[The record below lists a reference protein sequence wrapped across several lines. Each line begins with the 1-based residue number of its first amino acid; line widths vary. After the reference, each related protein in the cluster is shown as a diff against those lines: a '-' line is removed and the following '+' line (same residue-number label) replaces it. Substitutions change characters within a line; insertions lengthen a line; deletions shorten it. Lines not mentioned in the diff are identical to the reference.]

1 MVKAHKLKKKKQLSK
16 SKIVE
21 INNSVSST
29 FSLLS
34 SLCLFKK
41 DIEIEETDKIPLIY
55 IGRKRNYIQSLL
67 KKEIKEKNQNQ
78 NQC

>member
-1 MVKAHKLKKKKQLSK
+1 MAKVYKLKKKKQPSK

-21 INNSVSST
+21 INNSISST
-29 FSLLS
+29 FSLLF

-41 DIEIEETDKIPLIY
+41 DIEMEEIDKIPPIY
-55 IGRKRNYIQSLL
+55 IGRKRNYIQSLS

-78 NQC
+78 N